1 MKKLIVCS
9 ILLTAIFLFA
19 GCGAQQ
25 GIYKQGTYTAS
36 ASGYGGG
43 VTVEVKFSETEILA
57 VDIISHNE
65 TAGYGDTAAENIA
78 EKIIEEQTTEV
89 DAVAGATLSSEAV
102 KAAVADCVNQA
113 AQ

>member
-25 GIYKQGTYTAS
+25 GIYKQGT
-36 ASGYGGG
+36 
-43 VTVEVKFSETEILA
+43 LA